1 MKLGNLIAR
10 FPHVANLDINDEG
23 QVMLSDAVFEAIV
36 QNEAMRY
43 AAARK
48 IVSIVRHHAERL
60 GGVLSFSYDP
70 YHERERVFAIMETPF
85 DFRHFSPLA
94 VAPFAAS
101 MKPMPSRSVKRFPR
115 LARSKLSARTC
126 LTQKQHAKMKRTS
139 SQMRIWT
146 RSLKRSRRFRGS
158 RVNFSKKIGRI
169 FRPFFNSRD

>member
-60 GGVLSFSYDP
+60 GGTLSFSYDP
-70 YHERERVFAIMETPF
+70 YHERERVFAIMETPSISGIF
-85 DFRHFSPLA
+85 SSCGCAVRGKHEAYVQSIGEAVSAARAFEAFCQNMVDAEAARENEEDFEPNEDLDKILEAFEK
-94 VAPFAAS
+94 V
-101 MKPMPSRSVKRFPR
+101 SR
-115 LARSKLSARTC
+115 
-126 LTQKQHAKMKRTS
+126 LTGE
-139 SQMRIWT
+139 
-146 RSLKRSRRFRGS
+146 LF
-158 RVNFSKKIGRI
+158 
-169 FRPFFNSRD
+169 